1 MQNIDS
7 DITIVHKICD
17 NVCKMQ
23 IQKKMNWFKQ
33 LTMPC
38 PESRQGY

>member
-7 DITIVHKICD
+7 DIAIVHKICD

-23 IQKKMNWFKQ
+23 IQKKNE
-33 LTMPC
+33 LV
-38 PESRQGY
+38 